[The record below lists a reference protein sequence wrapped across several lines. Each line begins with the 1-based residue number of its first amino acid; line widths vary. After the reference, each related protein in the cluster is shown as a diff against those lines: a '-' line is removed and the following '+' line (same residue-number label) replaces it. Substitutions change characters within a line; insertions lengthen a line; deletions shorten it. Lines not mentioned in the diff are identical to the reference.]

1 MRDDEYR
8 LETETRLD
16 GAFKSLMSNSSIL
29 SNMLEPL
36 IDDFRGKD
44 VEYIRKCLPVVEGNR
59 TIVKLD
65 SEFGTMGKAPVRLD
79 NVFEVKV
86 PGSESIAVIIDLEG
100 QSDNN
105 PGYRIENRALY
116 YASCMIQA
124 QKGRYFEN
132 DDYDKIRKVMSIWVM
147 MNPVMKDKNTIQ
159 THSFS
164 SQYLDIFRN
173 EGNIRPLDLM
183 EIVIINIGDSNDLP
197 NTMMG
202 LMNTL
207 FSRGL
212 TASERVKVL
221 KDTYNIKEADVLLGN
236 LEDISMNL
244 EEGFHNSWKREGVQ
258 EALDSGMVVS
268 REEFIAAKQS
278 RMNVAVKM
286 VKYLISKGFSIDES
300 LEPVD
305 EDLRDS
311 VREKILKEE
320 FSNDSEVCR

>member
-65 SEFGTMGKAPVRLD
+65 SEFGTLGKAPVRLD

-105 PGYRIENRALY
+105 PGYRIENRAVY

-132 DDYDKIRKVMSIWVM
+132 DDYDNIRKVMSIWVM

-183 EIVIINIGDSNDLP
+183 EIVIINIGDSDDLP
-197 NTMMG
+197 STMMG

-207 FSRGL
+207 FSKGP
-212 TASERVKVL
+212 TASERIRVL
-221 KDTYNIKEADVLLGN
+221 KDTYNIEEADSLLGD

-268 REEFIAAKQS
+268 REEFIAANRQS
-278 RMNVAVKM
+278 RMNDAINT

-300 LEPVD
+300 LEPID
-305 EDLRDS
+305 ESLRDS
-311 VREKILKEE
+311 VREQILKEE
-320 FSNDSEVCR
+320 FANDS